1 MRHQHQFLIISA
13 MTSYGSSSIVSI
25 LVLVMMLAS
34 PAHSAPCNSSCGN
47 INNIGFPFSLNNSD
61 SGVDPSCPS
70 TYMNNPYL
78 QLFCNHT
85 EGKLYA
91 LHQISNFTPLEVISI
106 HNDSLI
112 VRIADGNMGLA
123 IMIPENSGCSDSPK
137 TDIMLPPVGTGPYV
151 ISDENKFGSFGC
163 TMAILST
170 TDLMDLTSNDSLL
183 DYSDHVSVGGC
194 SVLLPNNQNINDCA
208 NNNDCAN
215 RSCVASLPL
224 VSDLH
229 LRYASYTT
237 TNNLIVTQVSSLAP
251 GPECSCS
258 NNYATLF
265 HPQATDFDNR
275 LYRIKITWALP
286 VILNATTS
294 DPTSL
299 ERETEL
305 NDAIMESPDYACTR
319 DQRSEFVA
327 VPEVQGYRCKCKD
340 GFAGDGYANGTGC
353 ISKKQH

>member
-1 MRHQHQFLIISA
+1 MNSSFSSFIILLIPLLLITNVVVVA
-13 MTSYGSSSIVSI
+13 D
-25 LVLVMMLAS
+25 
-34 PAHSAPCNSSCGN
+34 SAPCMQSCGT
-47 INNIGFPFSLNNSD
+47 INNISFPFSVNNSL

-70 TYMNNPYL
+70 SYMDNPYL
-78 QLFCNHT
+78 QLFCNET
-85 EGKLYA
+85 EGKLYINRDSDF
-91 LHQISNFTPLEVISI
+91 LSTLEVISI
-106 HNDSLI
+106 ANDSLI
-112 VRIADGNMGLA
+112 ARKLGARMGRAEMNPAPDELT
-123 IMIPENSGCSDSPK
+123 CSVSK
-137 TDIMLPPVGTGPYV
+137 RKVLLLPPVGIGPYV

-163 TMAILST
+163 TLGSLAMSDSIDYNVS
-170 TDLMDLTSNDSLL
+170 DKFSN
-183 DYSDHVSVGGC
+183 YYDHVVVGGC
-194 SVLLPNNQNINDCA
+194 AVLLPENQNNTDCG
-208 NNNDCAN
+208 NHTC
-215 RSCVASLPL
+215 CVATLPP

-229 LRYASYTT
+229 LRYAAYYASYSDYG
-237 TNNLIVTQVSSLAP
+237 TNTKT
-251 GPECSCS
+251 PECVCS

-265 HPQATDFDNR
+265 HPEYTDFDNR
-275 LYRIKITWALP
+275 LFRIKITWALP
-286 VILNATTS
+286 VILNDTTS